1 MMIIGCEIL
10 LVINYH
16 FLYLHI
22 NTKSNRSTDY
32 PLLSAPFSGLYVD
45 QLEAHLLVQ
54 EYLNQVTKLQ

>member
-16 FLYLHI
+16 FLYLH
-22 NTKSNRSTDY
+22 NRSTDY